1 MSYVGDPE
9 HVGSSGGFTLGRA
22 MGWFLFLSSMF
33 WPRLGIL
40 AWWIFS
46 NLLGRAYDSAI
57 VPIVGFFVLPWTT
70 VTYAMMWGFSSDR
83 VSGVEWVVVAF
94 AFLLDILT
102 YAGTGPAPLTSAT
115 TGRREHPPAYLPASS
130 SSSAST
136 ALAQSATSSSGS
148 SSRIVRKPSTR
159 PWSSPRVSAAA
170 ASPAAPA
177 SARPASASSL
187 RARANRAR
195 RSRPPTTWA
204 SWSRSS
210 STRS

>member
-9 HVGSSGGFTLGRA
+9 HVGRSGGFTLGRA

-83 VSGVEWVVVAF
+83 VSGRRVGRGRVRVPPRHPDLRRRA
-94 AFLLDILT
+94 
-102 YAGTGPAPLTSAT
+102 GPAPLTPAPGGALSP
-115 TGRREHPPAYLPASS
+115 GFVLEQRE
-130 SSSAST
+130 T
-136 ALAQSATSSSGS
+136 ALAQSVTSSSGS
-148 SSRIVRKPSTR
+148 SSRIVLNPSR
-159 PWSSPRVSAAA
+159 SAWSSPRVSAGCGVPARSGLRTA
-170 ASPAAPA
+170 GVGLLPAARGR
-177 SARPASASSL
+177 SGRGARG
-187 RARANRAR
+187 R
-195 RSRPPTTWA
+195 RRP
-204 SWSRSS
+204 R
-210 STRS
+210 

>member
-70 VTYAMMWGFSSDR
+70 LMYTLTWQSGRSVEGFDWFL
-83 VSGVEWVVVAF
+83 VGF
-94 AFLLDILT
+94 AFLIDISSW
-102 YAGTGPAPLTSAT
+102 AGG
-115 TGRREHPPAYLPASS
+115 GRY
-130 SSSAST
+130 
-136 ALAQSATSSSGS
+136 
-148 SSRIVRKPSTR
+148 
-159 PWSSPRVSAAA
+159 
-170 ASPAAPA
+170 
-177 SARPASASSL
+177 
-187 RARANRAR
+187 R
-195 RSRPPTTWA
+195 RGRD
-204 SWSRSS
+204 
-210 STRS
+210 